1 MGPVSRDLRL
11 KLFGKFESGLSI
23 TEIVKETGMSK
34 STVWRWKKRF
44 DEGSTVDHKKRS
56 GRPRKT
62 NKKQDHRLFHLA

>member
-23 TEIVKETGMSK
+23 SEIVKETGMSK

-44 DEGSTVDHKKRS
+44 DEGSTGDHKKISR
-56 GRPRKT
+56 RP
-62 NKKQDHRLFHLA
+62 KKPIKSKITGCFIWR